1 MSKFDDILNQELP
14 SKRDDYSDNDYTY
27 AYSTEDCGSCEDGN
41 SSYTDED
48 EYDDRDSIDEEIDDE
63 LEGIDLDDLSEDELE
78 DIDEEDLMSA
88 DTSEAELDSS
98 EEEEA
103 DKIMNL
109 TATPAMLQDEFKDD
123 EQAVEEFALESYIAV
138 SEGMILEE
146 SVDEIMAPYNTDDY
160 DVFEEKRVF
169 ATKTRVQ
176 LNEADRRKQLF
187 EIGVYASARA
197 HNDPVYKKLQR
208 INQLRRAYKAHLRHK
223 YRGEALRRVKAYI
236 IRLKKSSSSIL
247 NKVADKVTGKA

>member
-14 SKRDDYSDNDYTY
+14 SKREDYSNNDYTY
-27 AYSTEDCGSCEDGN
+27 AYDAEECGSCEDVDT
-41 SSYTDED
+41 SYDED
-48 EYDDRDSIDEEIDDE
+48 EERDSIDEEIDDE
-63 LEGIDLDDLSEDELE
+63 LEDIDLGDLSEDELE
-78 DIDEEDLMSA
+78 EIDEEDLLSA
-88 DTSEAELDSS
+88 DEDEAELDSS
-98 EEEEA
+98 EEKEA

-123 EQAVEEFALESYIAV
+123 EQTVEEFAMESYIAV

-146 SVDEIMAPYNTDDY
+146 SVDELMSEYSNDNFN
-160 DVFEEKRVF
+160 VFEEKRVF
-169 ATKTRVQ
+169 ATKTRIQ

-197 HNDPVYKKLQR
+197 HNDPVYRKLQK
-208 INQLRRAYKAHLRHK
+208 INTLRRAYKAHLRHK

-236 IRLKKSSSSIL
+236 MRLKKSSSSVL
-247 NKVADKVTGKA
+247 NKVADKVTGRS